1 MCYKMQNGF
10 CGFNGNAATST
21 PTATATATETVETA
35 DAVKF
40 NVVNFYGAC
49 AASCRPAGEP
59 GGAGGQRKAPR
70 APRAPHAACPMLQP
84 PVAWPCKQH
93 KMQAHF
99 FFFFVA
105 SLWQEQLQFGFCC
118 THTLF
123 SPDEAINVAFNLLA
137 HSHTHTHVHKHC
149 AK

>member
-1 MCYKMQNGF
+1 MRPHKMCYKMQNGF

-21 PTATATATETVETA
+21 PTATATVETA

-49 AASCRPAGEP
+49 AASCRTAGEP
-59 GGAGGQRKAPR
+59 GGAGGQRK

-99 FFFFVA
+99 FYFFVA
-105 SLWQEQLQFGFCC
+105 SLWQSSCNLAFVA
-118 THTLF
+118 HTLF

-137 HSHTHTHVHKHC
+137 HSHTHTHVHKHWT
-149 AK
+149 K